1 MNFNTNID
9 NSNNNLDTDESR
21 AYNSALMNVYSH
33 ILESNDIFYNTQ
45 QPINYQPLYIRGRG
59 LNHII
64 RGIDSQGTDSQGTD
78 SQGIDS
84 HNTNFSRY
92 FSNLSLPFYRPNNH
106 MQNLLITTMNQQ
118 NAYKQVLSE
127 KGKTQIQKKT
137 YTENMKN
144 DKCPI
149 LLEKF
154 KIGDTVSLLPCNHIF
169 TPSAIEEWLET
180 EQAKCPVC
188 RFELHSK
195 EIKDTCN
202 DDTDDYAD
210 DDANDYA
217 NDNANDNAND
227 QQNNV
232 VNYTPMQPPS
242 SRDMMSMLESITQM
256 RMLRPPTHINRN
268 RNFVNQYSN
277 YLFDV
282 DNDRAVQEAIMASIT
297 AADHSTADHSTA
309 DHSTADHSSDTD

>member
-1 MNFNTNID
+1 
-9 NSNNNLDTDESR
+9 
-21 AYNSALMNVYSH
+21 
-33 ILESNDIFYNTQ
+33 
-45 QPINYQPLYIRGRG
+45 
-59 LNHII
+59 
-64 RGIDSQGTDSQGTD
+64 
-78 SQGIDS
+78 
-84 HNTNFSRY
+84 
-92 FSNLSLPFYRPNNH
+92 

-154 KIGDTVSLLPCNHIF
+154 KIGDTVSLLPCNHVF

-202 DDTDDYAD
+202 DDTDDYGD
-210 DDANDYA
+210 DDDNANDNANDNADANDNANDDA

-309 DHSTADHSSDTD
+309 DHSTADHSTADHGSDTD